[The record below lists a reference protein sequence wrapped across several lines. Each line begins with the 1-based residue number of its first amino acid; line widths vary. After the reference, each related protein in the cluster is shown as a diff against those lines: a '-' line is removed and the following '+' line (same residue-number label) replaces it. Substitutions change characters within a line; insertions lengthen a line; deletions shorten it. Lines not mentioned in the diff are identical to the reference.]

1 MRLETVGKRY
11 GVRQPW
17 VVRDVSADLPAGRLI
32 RVEGRNGSGKST
44 LLRVVAG
51 VTAASAG
58 RVTGR
63 PAHTGYV
70 PERFPG
76 GLAFSGRDY
85 LLHLAR
91 VHGLRGPAAARAV
104 EEWLDRL
111 GAASYAGQPLRALSK
126 GMCQKVAI
134 AQALLARPGLL
145 VLDEA
150 WTGLDQA
157 ARGEL
162 DAAVVERLAGGG
174 AVMFVDHEQARLAGR
189 IGERWRLDDS
199 GHVSVVAGADDASGG
214 ARSGSVP
221 ESVVVIELS
230 GLEPSSVEVLGG
242 LPGVL
247 SCGGGVVR
255 VSPETSDEVL
265 RHVLGWDGVH
275 VTGVRTEQ
283 AERAD
288 QTERDQRAAGR

>member
-1 MRLETVGKRY
+1 MRLESVGKRY
-11 GVRQPW
+11 GPRQPW
-17 VVRDVSADLPAGRLI
+17 VVRSVSLDVLPGRLI
-32 RVEGRNGSGKST
+32 RLEGRNGSGKST
-44 LLRVVAG
+44 LLRVAAG
-51 VTAASAG
+51 VSLPSAG

-63 PAHTGYV
+63 PHTGYV

-76 GLAFSGRDY
+76 GLPFSGRDY

-104 EEWLDRL
+104 DEWLDRL

-126 GMCQKVAI
+126 GMCQKVAL

-162 DAAVVERLAGGG
+162 DGAVVERLADGG

-189 IGERWRLDDS
+189 ISERWRLDDS
-199 GHVSVVAGADDASGG
+199 GRVTVLDSFGDAVGEV
-214 ARSGSVP
+214 RSAA
-221 ESVVVIELS
+221 ESVVVIELT
-230 GLEPSSVEVLGG
+230 GLEPSSVALLGG

-247 SCGGGVVR
+247 SFDGGAVR
-255 VSPETSDEVL
+255 VASRASDEVL
-265 RHVLGWDGVH
+265 RQVLGWDGAH
-275 VTGVRTEQ
+275 VTGVRTE
-283 AERAD
+283 RAG
-288 QTERDQRAAGR
+288 QSGHGERAAGR

>member
-1 MRLETVGKRY
+1 MRPIAEPLGYAARQEVRMRLESVGKRY
-11 GVRQPW
+11 GLRQPW
-17 VVRDVSADLPAGRLI
+17 VVRSVSLDVFPGRLI
-32 RVEGRNGSGKST
+32 RLEGRNGSGKST
-44 LLRVVAG
+44 LLRVAAG
-51 VTAASAG
+51 VSLPSAG

-63 PAHTGYV
+63 PHTGYV

-76 GLAFSGRDY
+76 GLPFSGRDY

-91 VHGLRGPAAARAV
+91 VHGLRGVAATRAV
-104 EEWLDRL
+104 DEWLDRL
-111 GAASYAGQPLRALSK
+111 GAASYASQPLRALSK
-126 GMCQKVAI
+126 GMCQKVAL

-162 DAAVVERLAGGG
+162 DAAVAERLADGG

-189 IGERWRLDDS
+189 ISERWRLDDS
-199 GHVSVVAGADDASGG
+199 GHVTVLHGGG
-214 ARSGSVP
+214 APPAAG
-221 ESVVVIELS
+221 SVVVIELT
-230 GLEPSSVEVLGG
+230 GLEPSSAAALGG

-247 SCGGGVVR
+247 SCGDGVVR
-255 VSPETSDEVL
+255 VSSGASDEVL
-265 RHVLGWDGVH
+265 RQVLSRGGVH

-283 AERAD
+283 A
-288 QTERDQRAAGR
+288 AG

>member
-1 MRLETVGKRY
+1 MRLESVGKRY
-11 GVRQPW
+11 GPRQPW
-17 VVRDVSADLPAGRLI
+17 VVRPVSLDVLAGRLI
-32 RVEGRNGSGKST
+32 RLEGRNGSGKST
-44 LLRVVAG
+44 LLRVAAG
-51 VTAASAG
+51 VSLPSTG

-63 PAHTGYV
+63 PHTGYV

-76 GLAFSGRDY
+76 GLPFSGRDY

-104 EEWLDRL
+104 DEWLDRL

-162 DAAVVERLAGGG
+162 DAAVVERLADGG

-199 GHVSVVAGADDASGG
+199 GHVTVVDGFGDGAGG

-221 ESVVVIELS
+221 ESVVVIELT
-230 GLEPSSVEVLGG
+230 GLEPSSVAVLGG

-247 SCGGGVVR
+247 SFDGGVVR
-255 VSPETSDEVL
+255 VSSIASDEVL
-265 RHVLGWDGVH
+265 RQVLGWDGVH

-283 AERAD
+283 AER
-288 QTERDQRAAGR
+288 DQRAAGR

>member
-1 MRLETVGKRY
+1 MRLESVGKRY
-11 GVRQPW
+11 GLRQPW
-17 VVRDVSADLPAGRLI
+17 VVRSVSLDVLPGRLI
-32 RVEGRNGSGKST
+32 RLEGRNGSGKST
-44 LLRVVAG
+44 LLRVAAG
-51 VTAASAG
+51 VTLPSTG

-63 PAHTGYV
+63 PHTGYV

-76 GLAFSGRDY
+76 GLPFSGRDY

-104 EEWLDRL
+104 DEWLDRL

-126 GMCQKVAI
+126 GMCQKVAL

-162 DAAVVERLAGGG
+162 DAAVVERLADGG

-189 IGERWRLDDS
+189 ISERWRLDDS
-199 GHVSVVAGADDASGG
+199 GQVTVVAGAGDG
-214 ARSGSVP
+214 ARSGSAP
-221 ESVVVIELS
+221 ESVVAIELT
-230 GLEPSSVEVLGG
+230 GLEPSSANLLGG

-247 SCGGGVVR
+247 SCGDGVVR
-255 VSPETSDEVL
+255 VSSGESDAVL
-265 RHVLGWDGVH
+265 RQVLGWDGVH

-283 AERAD
+283 SEPSGQAERG
-288 QTERDQRAAGR
+288 ERAAGR